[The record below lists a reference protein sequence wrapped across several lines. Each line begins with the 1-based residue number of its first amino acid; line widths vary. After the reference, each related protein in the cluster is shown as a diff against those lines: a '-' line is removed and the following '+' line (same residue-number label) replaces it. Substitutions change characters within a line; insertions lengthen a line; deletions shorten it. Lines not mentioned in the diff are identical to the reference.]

1 MGNSISSMKTAFFLA
16 LKSIQKGNKVTLILT
31 PLIITVALINL
42 LFMKAMFTGVPISL
56 DGQVKN
62 NIYGNIFIK
71 PESEKAYIGNPK
83 FIQELVNSMPGVV
96 GSSSHFYTSGTITYD
111 KFKDGK
117 NIRKRYPSIM
127 AINPDDEKKVTTIN
141 SLLVAGEYLTPLD
154 RDKIVIGV
162 EISGG
167 FGAKAEKDALGV
179 KVGDRVTVNYQN
191 GVSKTY
197 TVKGI
202 YKTGM
207 DGVDGDAF
215 ITQKEAED
223 VFGFSAVGSIL
234 VKIQDDSKKDILANK
249 IKSFGI
255 KEKVVPWN
263 QLLDIGS
270 SMKGSFKIIEGILGF
285 VSLVVVAATIF
296 IVIFINIITRKKQI
310 GILKAIG
317 VHENII
323 ICSYVLQI
331 CFYVFCGFAIG
342 IGLMYGLIIPY
353 FFRHPLAMG
362 FGNVSLILE
371 TPDLISNL
379 IMIFTISLI
388 AGLIPT
394 WQVSKEKILKAI
406 WGI

>member
-1 MGNSISSMKTAFFLA
+1 MKTTAFLA

-42 LFMKAMFTGVPISL
+42 LFMKAMFTGVPVSL
-56 DGQVKN
+56 DGQVKD

-71 PESEKAYIGNPK
+71 PESEKVFISNPK
-83 FIQELVNSMPGVV
+83 YVQELINSVPGVIA
-96 GSSSHFYTSGTITYD
+96 STSHFYTSGTITYD

-127 AINPDDEKKVTTIN
+127 AINPDDEKKVTKIN
-141 SLLVAGEYLTPLD
+141 KLLVAGEYLSPLD
-154 RDKIVIGV
+154 RDKIVVGV

-167 FGAKAEKDALGV
+167 FGAKAEKEALDV
-179 KVGDRVTVNYQN
+179 NVGDRVTVNYQN
-191 GVSKTY
+191 GVSKDY

-223 VFGFSAVGSIL
+223 IFQYSAVHSIL
-234 VKIQDDSKKDILANK
+234 VRIKDDSKKDLYVKQFKNL
-249 IKSFGI
+249 GL
-255 KEKVVPWN
+255 KEKITPWN

-270 SMKGSFKIIEGILGF
+270 SMKGSFKIIEGILSS
-285 VSLVVVAATIF
+285 VSMIVVAATIF

-317 VHENII
+317 IHENII
-323 ICSYVLQI
+323 IGSYLLQI
-331 CFYVFCGFAIG
+331 CFYVFCGFALG
-342 IGLMYGLIIPY
+342 IGLMYGIIIPY

-371 TPDLISNL
+371 IPDLISNL
-379 IMIFTISLI
+379 IMIFTISLV